1 MGGALRLT
9 RARLSIRCHG
19 LRRAWREKNS
29 LYYVW
34 VLLLTLANGTAWVT
48 NSLTVPG
55 NWLIVAFSAIFAFAV
70 PAEAGRGIGWF
81 GVGVLAG
88 LALLG
93 EVVEFAAGAAGA
105 GKLGGSRRGMILAI
119 MGTMIGSIGGAFV
132 SLPVPLIGPIV
143 GALVGGAAGAF
154 AGAWAGEIWKGR
166 GWQEG
171 FEIGKGA
178 LVGRLLGT
186 AGKLVIG
193 ALMVVIAA
201 VDALF

>member
-1 MGGALRLT
+1 M
-9 RARLSIRCHG
+9 
-19 LRRAWREKNS
+19 
-29 LYYVW
+29 YYVW
-34 VLLLTLANGTAWVT
+34 VVLLILANGAAWVA
-48 NSLTVPG
+48 NSLSVPG
-55 NWLIVAFSAIFAFAV
+55 NWLIVAFSALFAFAV
-70 PAEAGRGIGWF
+70 PGDEGRGIGWM

-88 LALLG
+88 LAVLG

-105 GKLGGSRRGMILAI
+105 GKLGGSRRGMMLAI
-119 MGTMIGSIGGAFV
+119 AGTMIGSIGGAFV
-132 SLPVPLIGPIV
+132 SLPVPLVGPIV
-143 GALVGGAAGAF
+143 GALAGGAAGAF

-166 GWQEG
+166 SWREG
-171 FEIGKGA
+171 FAIGKGA